1 MARKLRKRANGD
13 GSIYEVA
20 DGWMAEITLPNGKP
34 KRARAKTQAQARE
47 KLRQLL
53 AAREQGVDLG
63 RKQPTLQEWCQIWL
77 DEFTTNL
84 KPNIRQNYRD
94 VVRRYIT
101 SAAIARRRLD
111 QLTPAEVQAWVN
123 ALTKQVAAKTV
134 QNAHARLHKALA
146 VAVRQGY
153 VSRNVA
159 DGTELPPYRP
169 HEIQPPD
176 LETLAKLLEAFE
188 GHRLAA
194 LYRLAVNLGMRQAE
208 LTGLTWDCIDLRAR
222 TITIRQQLQR
232 IPGEQKQVFALQTTK
247 TRAGTRTLTLD
258 DDLVAIVANHQANQA
273 EERALR
279 GDAWRDPFM
288 ERGGLVFTTETGGPL
303 FGGLV
308 VRPFKMM
315 LKRIGLPSNLR
326 FHDLRHAAATLM
338 LADGVPLVTVSKV
351 LGHSTPA
358 ITAQIYAH
366 ALDEQKASAIAG
378 LSAKLRRT
386 EG

>member
-1 MARKLRKRANGD
+1 
-13 GSIYEVA
+13 
-20 DGWMAEITLPNGKP
+20 
-34 KRARAKTQAQARE
+34 
-47 KLRQLL
+47 
-53 AAREQGVDLG
+53 
-63 RKQPTLQEWCQIWL
+63 
-77 DEFTTNL
+77 
-84 KPNIRQNYRD
+84 
-94 VVRRYIT
+94 
-101 SAAIARRRLD
+101 
-111 QLTPAEVQAWVN
+111 
-123 ALTKQVAAKTV
+123 LTKQVAAKTV
-134 QNAHARLHKALA
+134 QNAHARLHKALS

-159 DGTELPPYRP
+159 DGIELPPYRP
-169 HEIQPPD
+169 HKIQPPD
-176 LETLAKLLEAFE
+176 LETVAKLLEAFE

-258 DDLVAIVANHQANQA
+258 DDLIAIMVRHQANQA

-279 GDAWRDPFM
+279 GEAWRDPFM